1 MNASSEQRYG
11 GQLHN
16 LYCLY
21 DGKVVTKDVVA
32 VSDRRLRIR
41 EDAVPLKMRTRI
53 MITADGSCVF
63 RYDPAIKAG
72 SSQWNCAISQVCKN
86 SSIVNR
92 ANKHND

>member
-1 MNASSEQRYG
+1 MRPPSNGMGE
-11 GQLHN
+11 LHN
-16 LYCLY
+16 LYCMY

-32 VSDRRLRIR
+32 VSDRRIR
-41 EDAVPLKMRTRI
+41 EDAVSLKMRTRI

-72 SSQWNCAISQVCKN
+72 SSQWNRAISQVCKN